1 MLVIVMTVKE
11 WRHYLDAP
19 AHRTIV
25 LNEALQS
32 FMTTKQLQGNQT
44 RTAQPVNREPQMVP
58 CDRRRNRCQ
67 QRE

>member
-25 LNEALQS
+25 LNQALQS

-44 RTAQPVNREPQMVP
+44 RTATTGQSRASNGSV
-58 CDRRRNRCQ
+58 
-67 QRE
+67 